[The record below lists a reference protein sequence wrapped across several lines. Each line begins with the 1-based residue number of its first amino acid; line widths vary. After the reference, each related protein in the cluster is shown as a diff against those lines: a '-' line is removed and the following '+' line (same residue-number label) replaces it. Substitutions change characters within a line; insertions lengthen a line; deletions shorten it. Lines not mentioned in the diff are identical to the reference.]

1 MKTEIYSVVG
11 VATNVGK
18 TTTSCAL
25 MTTLS
30 KRGKKVLAFK
40 PFAGGRLRDLI
51 DFAFEEYPKNPNK
64 VFGNDGLKLC
74 RASNLTTD
82 KDVDLVSP
90 WQLIFNIS
98 SQDTLLIRIGSS
110 ELGNT
115 KYYKSPEFEQLL
127 LRKDILRLAKLLKLP
142 VDEAT
147 IFDQNAASR
156 SSLDNSAQSKAFDA
170 LLNRNPD
177 AVVLEGAGPYLPVWK
192 DIPIVNHLIIVDHN
206 KITLIPNVHL
216 KFEYTGNPHSI
227 KELIVFLNSLKDTK
241 KHLKAY
247 SMPQYFCEK
256 EQRLDLLSNEL
267 ESLLTRANI

>member
-1 MKTEIYSVVG
+1 MKTEIYCVVG

-18 TTTSCAL
+18 TTTTCAL
-25 MTTLS
+25 MNTLS
-30 KRGKKVLAFK
+30 KRGKKVIAFK
-40 PFAGGRLRDLI
+40 PFAGSRLRDLI

-74 RASNLTTD
+74 RASKLTTD

-98 SQDTLLIRIGSS
+98 SQDTLLIRTGSS

-127 LRKDILRLAKLLKLP
+127 LRKDISRLIKLLKLP

-147 IFDQNAASR
+147 IFNQNIHSR
-156 SSLDNSAQSKAFDA
+156 STLDNSVQSKAFHA

-177 AVVLEGAGPYLPVWK
+177 VVVLEGAGPYLPTWK
-192 DIPIVNHLIIVDHN
+192 GMPIVDHLLILDYN
-206 KITLIPNVHL
+206 QMTLIPNVHL
-216 KFEYTGNPHSI
+216 NFEYNGKPRSI
-227 KELIVFLNSLKDTK
+227 KELFVFLNSSKHTK
-241 KHLKAY
+241 KNLKTY
-247 SMPQYFCEK
+247 STHQYFCEK

-267 ESLLTRANI
+267 ELLLTSAKI